1 MHPRSSLA
9 EKSSQLVRDG
19 YTCLQGLYPPPEIA
33 QARQRVLEHIPLLRN
48 TRPNPSSGHLAGFH
62 RYPELEPLHTLL
74 SGQADILDVLR
85 AASQSPGIRSI
96 GLSDITVNR
105 SQEWHV
111 DLLRGRYQRHL
122 SADICWGGAGGGVY
136 KVLWYLQGG
145 RSLKVVPGAHTRPI
159 ELHSDQSSQPQDPSD
174 TLSIGT
180 EAGDVIL
187 MDIRLPHRGSSEQEL
202 CSIDYRRTPK
212 ILVSTVLGAVSKPLT
227 RAMEA
232 GNFERLHDWDMA
244 HQNHCQPAFF

>member
-1 MHPRSSLA
+1 MHPRSIA
-9 EKSSQLVRDG
+9 AKSSQLMQDG
-19 YTCLQGLYPPPEIA
+19 YTCLQGLYLPSEIA
-33 QARQRVLEHIPLLRN
+33 QARQRVLEHIQLLRN

-74 SGQADILDVLR
+74 SGQAAILGVLR
-85 AASQSPGIRSI
+85 AASQSPHVRSI

-122 SADICWGGAGGGVY
+122 SANICWGGAGGGVY

-145 RSLKVVPGAHTRPI
+145 KSLKVVPGAHTRPI
-159 ELHSDQSSQPQDPSD
+159 ALHSDQSSQPQAPSD
-174 TLSIGT
+174 ALSIST

-202 CSIDYRRTPK
+202 SGMDYRKTPK
-212 ILVSTVLGAVSKPLT
+212 ILVSTVLGAESKPLT

-244 HQNHCQPAFF
+244 HQTRCQPAFF